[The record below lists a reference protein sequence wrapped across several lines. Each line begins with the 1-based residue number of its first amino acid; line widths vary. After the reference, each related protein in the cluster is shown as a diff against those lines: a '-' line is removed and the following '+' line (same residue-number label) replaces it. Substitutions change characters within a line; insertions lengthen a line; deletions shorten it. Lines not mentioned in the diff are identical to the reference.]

1 MQTAGSTAMKE
12 GVVHFSWSEIGSG
25 DIATQLGK
33 LTGPCVQQMDLATR
47 TMKEFND
54 NFDKFIAAAQSQ
66 GTMELLKGSG
76 PFTLLVPVDSSIKQ
90 NVDTKAHI
98 LKGKFSFDDLLAG
111 GSAETLAGTT
121 VAYRKA
127 GRGKV
132 KVEDANVKAP
142 WKPVDN
148 GEGIKNTAFPFDVEC
163 TNGVIH
169 AIDEPLVETNEPL
182 PAQTPASAPA
192 QAPPAPYPSAGS
204 ATGDYLASLGA
215 QAPPAPAPASGMMGG
230 YP

>member
-1 MQTAGSTAMKE
+1 MVTY
-12 GVVHFSWSEIGSG
+12 SWAEIGSG

-33 LTGPCVQQMDLATR
+33 MTGPNVKDFDFETEI
-47 TMKEFND
+47 TTEWND

-66 GTMELLKGSG
+66 GTMDLLKGSG

-98 LKGKFSFDDLLAG
+98 LKGKFSFDDLMAG

-121 VAYRKA
+121 VEYSKA

-132 KVEDANVKAP
+132 RVEDANVKAA

-169 AIDEPLVETNEPL
+169 AIDEPLVETSGSPL
-182 PAQTPASAPA
+182 PASAASGGSPPKDFAKAPVPASFDDSLMSRGAAAGGGGGAP
-192 QAPPAPYPSAGS
+192 S
-204 ATGDYLASLGA
+204 
-215 QAPPAPAPASGMMGG
+215 SGLDDLLSGNF
-230 YP
+230 

>member
-1 MQTAGSTAMKE
+1 MN
-12 GVVHFSWSEIGSG
+12 
-25 DIATQLGK
+25 
-33 LTGPCVQQMDLATR
+33 
-47 TMKEFND
+47 EFND

-66 GTMELLKGSG
+66 GTMDLLKGSG

-98 LKGKFSFDDLLAG
+98 LKGKFSFDDLMAG

-121 VAYRKA
+121 VEYSKA

-132 KVEDANVKAP
+132 RVEDANVKAA

-169 AIDEPLVETNEPL
+169 AIDEPLVETSEPL
-182 PAQTPASAPA
+182 PASAASGGSPPKDFAKAPVPASFDDSLMSRGAAAGGGGGAP
-192 QAPPAPYPSAGS
+192 S
-204 ATGDYLASLGA
+204 
-215 QAPPAPAPASGMMGG
+215 SGLDDLLSGNF
-230 YP
+230 